1 MNKNPFVFIVD
12 DDPEVREA
20 LSLIIS
26 QENIPV
32 KAFSN
37 GHDFLAD
44 FSEESVGCAIID
56 LKMPGMDG
64 IELQKAMLDLHI
76 YLPIIFLT
84 GYGDIPTSVT
94 AIKNGAIDFLTK
106 PINSADLLASIKSA
120 ILKSL
125 EAWGKSKTFSD
136 CQSRIERLT
145 ERELDVMQLAIEGM
159 PNKVIANKLGI
170 SHRTVEIHKS
180 KIIYKTGAIN
190 LLHLAQIAREAG
202 FNSKIN
208 KLHEAES
215 TNIYRLK
222 DR

>member
-1 MNKNPFVFIVD
+1 MNKNPYVFIVD
-12 DDPEVREA
+12 DDPDIRDA

-32 KAFSN
+32 RAFSN
-37 GHDFLAD
+37 GHDFLAA
-44 FSEESVGCAIID
+44 FSEDAVGCAIID

-64 IELQKAMLDLHI
+64 IELQKAMLEI
-76 YLPIIFLT
+76 QICLPIIFLT
-84 GYGDIPTSVT
+84 GYGDIPTSVK
-94 AIKNGAIDFLTK
+94 AIKNGAVNFLTK
-106 PINSADLLASIKSA
+106 PVNADDLLTSIRLA
-120 ILKSL
+120 ILESL
-125 EAWGKSKTFSD
+125 EAWGKNQTSSD
-136 CQSRIERLT
+136 CHSRIERLT

-202 FNSKIN
+202 FNSKIG
-208 KLHEAES
+208 KLHETES
-215 TNIYRLK
+215 THNHQNTRN
-222 DR
+222 

>member
-1 MNKNPFVFIVD
+1 MNKNPYVFIVD
-12 DDPEVREA
+12 DDPDVRDA

-32 KAFSN
+32 RAFSN
-37 GHDFLAD
+37 GHDFLAA
-44 FSEESVGCAIID
+44 FSEDAVGCAIID

-64 IELQKAMLDLHI
+64 IELQKAMLELQI
-76 YLPIIFLT
+76 CLPIIFLT
-84 GYGDIPTSVT
+84 GYGDIPTSVK
-94 AIKNGAIDFLTK
+94 AIKNGAVNFLTK
-106 PINSADLLASIKSA
+106 PVNADDLLTSIRLA
-120 ILKSL
+120 ILESL
-125 EAWGKSKTFSD
+125 EAWGKNQTFSD
-136 CQSRIERLT
+136 CHSRIERLT

-202 FNSKIN
+202 FNSKID
-208 KLHEAES
+208 KLHETES
-215 TNIYRLK
+215 THNHQNTRN
-222 DR
+222 

>member
-1 MNKNPFVFIVD
+1 MNKNPYVFIVD
-12 DDPEVREA
+12 DDPDVRDA

-32 KAFSN
+32 RAFSN
-37 GHDFLAD
+37 GHDFLAA
-44 FSEESVGCAIID
+44 FSEDAVGCAIID

-64 IELQKAMLDLHI
+64 IELQKAMLELQI
-76 YLPIIFLT
+76 CLPIIFLT
-84 GYGDIPTSVT
+84 GYGDIPTSVK
-94 AIKNGAIDFLTK
+94 AIKNGAINFLTK
-106 PINSADLLASIKSA
+106 PVNADDLLTSSRLA
-120 ILKSL
+120 ILESL
-125 EAWGKSKTFSD
+125 EAWGKNQTSSD
-136 CQSRIERLT
+136 CHSRIERLT

-202 FNSKIN
+202 FNSKIG
-208 KLHEAES
+208 KTHETEPNN
-215 TNIYRLK
+215 THQLTDN
-222 DR
+222 